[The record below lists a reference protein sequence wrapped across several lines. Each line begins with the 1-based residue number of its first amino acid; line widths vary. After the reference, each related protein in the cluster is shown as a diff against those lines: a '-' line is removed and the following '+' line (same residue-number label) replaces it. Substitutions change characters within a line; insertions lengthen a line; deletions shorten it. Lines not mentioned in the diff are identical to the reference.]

1 MRTLVLVL
9 VSGVMMASVRA
20 QTPAP
25 PPRAPVRH
33 VGTISELMVTVIRPA
48 SDAIF
53 YVETRTPK
61 DGDGWTTLEGQA
73 LMVAEAANLLMLP
86 GRARDGE
93 QWMADATLMLDAGEA
108 AFKAAKTRKVEAVA
122 ALNDQLY
129 NACTTCHV
137 HYRPGY
143 GRRP

>member
-1 MRTLVLVL
+1 MRTLVLVPIL
-9 VSGVMMASVRA
+9 GVMMAPARA
-20 QTPAP
+20 QTPAAEP
-25 PPRAPVRH
+25 LPTIRH

-53 YVETRTPK
+53 YIETRTPK
-61 DGDGWTTLEGQA
+61 DGDGWTVLEGQA

-86 GRARDGE
+86 GRARDQG
-93 QWMADATLMLDAGEA
+93 QWMADARLMLDAGDA

-129 NACTTCHV
+129 KACTTCHV